1 MMDAD
6 ITSIAKGSSSLS
18 PINLLIG
25 RPTPR
30 LQAADKLAVASQ
42 VVLSQPEKS
51 DLALTYGPDHGEDDI
66 RRHIATWLSEKYR
79 PASGPITQD
88 RIIITNGASGELAAI
103 LQKYT
108 DPLYTRRVFLVEP
121 AYFLADQTF
130 LDAGFGRKM
139 QGVPEDDEG
148 IDLEFLRRRL
158 EEEENR
164 SIDEGQESGLSSTK
178 PVILG
183 YEKLYK
189 YALYVVPTLSNPTG
203 KTMSMHH
210 RKALVE
216 LARKYDVLLIAD
228 DVYDFL
234 AWPADDSIPHA
245 DIEVPPRLV
254 DIDRQMAGAS
264 EWGNAVS
271 NGSFSKLVAPG
282 LRVGWC
288 EAMPNFIY
296 GLSRV
301 GATTSGGCQSQYTSF
316 LIDHMLVSGVLEQH
330 VQNVLIPTYRKRY
343 KTLVNAIKTHLYPL
357 GIRISN
363 GLPYET
369 YAKDAGGNRVR
380 TLLAGGFFLYVDYP
394 DEEGFPTAAEI
405 IATGGDE
412 YALKIAPG
420 EIFVVKGDP
429 GSLERAKFT
438 WNRGTRL
445 CWAWNEEEVLV
456 EAVQRLAETVRRA
469 KEMRASI

>member
-1 MMDAD
+1 MN
-6 ITSIAKGSSSLS
+6 

-42 VVLSQPEKS
+42 AVLSQPEKS
-51 DLALTYGPDHGEDDI
+51 DFALTYGPDHGEDEI
-66 RRHIATWLSEKYR
+66 REHIGTWLSEKYR
-79 PASGPITQD
+79 PASGPITHD
-88 RIIITNGASGELAAI
+88 RIIVTNGASGELAAI
-103 LQKYT
+103 LQKFT

-121 AYFLADQTF
+121 AYFLAIQTF
-130 LDAGFGRKM
+130 LDAGFGKKM

-148 IDLEFLRRRL
+148 IDLEFLRRQL
-158 EEEENR
+158 EEEESAN
-164 SIDEGQESGLSSTK
+164 SDESLESGSSSTK
-178 PVILG
+178 PAVLG
-183 YEKLYK
+183 YGKLYR

-210 RKALVE
+210 RRALVE
-216 LARKYDVLLIAD
+216 LARKYDILLITD

-234 AWPADDSIPHA
+234 AWPADDNIPYA
-245 DIEVPPRLV
+245 DLEVPPRLV

-296 GLSRV
+296 GLSRA

-316 LIDHMLVSGVLEQH
+316 LIDHMLVSGMLEQH

-357 GIRISN
+357 EIKIST

-369 YAKDAGGNRVR
+369 YAKDDKGNRVR
-380 TLLAGGFFLYVDYP
+380 TFLAGGFFLYVNYP
-394 DEEGFPTAAEI
+394 NEETFPTAAEI
-405 IATGGDE
+405 IHVGGDE

-429 GSLERAKFT
+429 ESLKRADLT

-445 CWAWNEEEVLV
+445 CWAWNEEEILV
-456 EAVQRLAETVRRA
+456 EGIQRFAETIKRA
-469 KEMRASI
+469 KSRKH